1 MKSEKKVM
9 GRKLAWAMLV
19 LGPVMIALVTYVVL
33 SVITSLF
40 LAKTDQVVFWIE
52 SAAGLVG
59 IISYLIIAY
68 VEMKCAY

>member
-1 MKSEKKVM
+1 M
-9 GRKLAWAMLV
+9 

-40 LAKTDQVVFWIE
+40 LTKTDQVAFLIE
-52 SAAGLVG
+52 SAAGLIG
-59 IISYLIIAY
+59 ILSYLIIAY